1 MPPST
6 RRSRRTRVLVGA
18 AVALLAAA
26 SVVAYES
33 VTSPTFGLDAA
44 PGAGSAACARIAGG
58 YPDEIAGAGRTS
70 TDVEGAAVWGDGAV
84 IVRCGLDKPLP
95 TKEAC
100 AQVDGVD
107 WVWRTSPDDDGRT
120 LLVTYGRAPAV
131 EVHIDTR
138 RAAPD
143 AVLIDLSRLVK
154 PLRQDHRCLSRD
166 DVAPPPSPGSPKAM
180 PRHDHDAPHE
190 HGDRHPHD
198 ARAALAPGRGGV
210 VR

>member
-6 RRSRRTRVLVGA
+6 RRSRRTRLLVGA
-18 AVALLAAA
+18 AVVLAAAA

-33 VTSPTFGLDAA
+33 VSSPTFGLDAA
-44 PGAGSAACARIAGG
+44 PGAGSAACARIADG

-70 TDVEGAAVWGDGAV
+70 TGLAGAAAWGDGAV
-84 IVRCGLDKPLP
+84 VARCGLDKPLP

-120 LLVTYGRAPAV
+120 LLVTYGRSPAV
-131 EVHIDTR
+131 EVRIDTR

-166 DVAPPPSPGSPKAM
+166 DVAPPPGPGPKTM
-180 PRHDHDAPHE
+180 PHHEHDDDHEDDDHRDHD
-190 HGDRHPHD
+190 DRADP
-198 ARAALAPGRGGV
+198 APGRGGA